1 MHERQLEA
9 FIHFH
14 EGTARVLPEL
24 LSAADLEGLHQ
35 AYTAGAFVQ
44 AQTNMGLGYSLVGI
58 VNIPS
63 GPGQAGHGEQAF
75 VLIYSGEAATPLP
88 EP

>member
-14 EGTARVLPEL
+14 EGTARVLPKL
-24 LSAADLEGLHQ
+24 LSAADLKVLHQ
-35 AYTAGAFVQ
+35 AYTAGALVQ

-58 VNIPS
+58 VDVPS
-63 GPGQAGHGEQAF
+63 GLSHAGHEEQAF
-75 VLIYSGEAATPLP
+75 VLIYSGESATPFS
-88 EP
+88 ET